1 MLHNLISTDDDP
13 DVAYLFQSESSVVEF
28 VVIDEE
34 MGQLND
40 YCCLCA
46 DATATKVS
54 KLTKLADDIDAGR
67 IEAPPD
73 FDVVYSIKDIQIP
86 QWANSH
92 QILVPG
98 MSLLLLA
105 AFLEKSL
112 GWLADRLA
120 ERPDDKPVFRNG
132 KSKILGYIE
141 FLQGKCGLAFEVPPE
156 TDKAMELFPVLRNAF
171 ASGDWDDFE
180 QRLHCV
186 DLTRVF
192 GAVTALFRQIEN
204 AYMAKTQPSL

>member
-46 DATATKVS
+46 DATTTKVS
-54 KLTKLADDIDAGR
+54 ELTKLADDVD
-67 IEAPPD
+67 
-73 FDVVYSIKDIQIP
+73 DVDVAHSIKDIQIP
-86 QWANSH
+86 HWANSH

-112 GWLADRLA
+112 AWLADRLA
-120 ERPDDKPVFRNG
+120 ERPDDKPDFRNG
-132 KSKILGYIE
+132 KPKVLGHIE

-156 TDKAMELFPVLRNAF
+156 THKALELFPVLRNAF
-171 ASGDWDDFE
+171 ASGDWADFE
-180 QRLHCV
+180 QRLHGV

-192 GAVTALFRQIEN
+192 GAVAALFRQIEN
-204 AYMAKTQPSL
+204 AYIAKTQSSL

>member
-13 DVAYLFQSESSVVEF
+13 DVAYLFQSESSVIEF

-54 KLTKLADDIDAGR
+54 ELAKLADDAD
-67 IEAPPD
+67 D
-73 FDVVYSIKDIQIP
+73 VDVVHSIKDIQIP

-112 GWLADRLA
+112 AWLADRLG
-120 ERPDDKPVFRNG
+120 ERPDDKPAFRNG
-132 KSKILGYIE
+132 KPKVQGYIE
-141 FLQGKCGLAFEVPPE
+141 FLQGQCGLAFEVPPE
-156 TDKAMELFPVLRNAF
+156 TEKALELFPVLRNAF
-171 ASGDWDDFE
+171 ASGDWADFE
-180 QRLHCV
+180 QLLHGI

-192 GAVTALFRQIEN
+192 GAVAALFRQIEN
-204 AYMAKTQPSL
+204 AYIAKTQSSL

>member
-13 DVAYLFQSESSVVEF
+13 GVAYLFQSESSVIEF

-54 KLTKLADDIDAGR
+54 ELAKLADDAD
-67 IEAPPD
+67 D
-73 FDVVYSIKDIQIP
+73 VDVVHSIKDIQIP

-112 GWLADRLA
+112 SWLADRLA
-120 ERPDDKPVFRNG
+120 ERPDDKPAFRNG
-132 KSKILGYIE
+132 KPKVLGYIE
-141 FLQGKCGLAFEVPPE
+141 FLQGQCGLTFEVPPE
-156 TDKAMELFPVLRNAF
+156 TDKALELFPVLRNAF
-171 ASGDWDDFE
+171 ASGDWGDFE
-180 QRLHCV
+180 QRLHGV

-192 GAVTALFRQIEN
+192 GAVAALFRQIEN
-204 AYMAKTQPSL
+204 AYIAKTRSSL